1 MAVKKATASAKKS
14 AKPVA
19 TKNQTVS
26 PEKISQYATLIA
38 KKRDG
43 NEFTKPE
50 IRTIVDAIMKGEMPV
65 SQQSALLMAIYFKSL
80 SGSEMAAFAEE
91 MMFSGTTMDIDFARI
106 TDPKVSKTSTGGVGD
121 KVSLSLA
128 VVGAA
133 CGVVVPMMVS
143 SDESTI
149 ISLVDKMRAIPGVKT
164 EMTHAEYAKLVGKVG
179 TGIVSKSADI
189 SPVDA
194 SLTVLR
200 KETVTNENLHLLTS
214 SILSRKYAEDSDGLI
229 IDLKWG
235 SGSYIHDLEQAKLL
249 ARYLTRVAKGMKR
262 KSVALVTDANQP
274 IGDTV
279 GTGMEIIETVQVL
292 CGCGL
297 NIAPKSKYEY
307 LAGTQEL
314 LQEFGKEIVRLAGVA
329 GSTLS
334 AKQMIERTINNRSGL
349 QHFKEMIEK
358 QGGSTEWLTDLVAK
372 FDAAVKAGKAE
383 EFDWLKEQKLF
394 KPVTKIK
401 HSCAAKRG
409 YVHQINP
416 LLIAKGVY
424 ELARRKDGSLDPAV
438 GVCGLRKVGYQVK
451 QGEALFEIRYNDE
464 ANLERAMEYFR
475 YAYRLAPK
483 RPADLPLIAER
494 VA

>member
-1 MAVKKATASAKKS
+1 MAVKKASATSKE
-14 AKPVA
+14 PVQGEA
-19 TKNQTVS
+19 VS
-26 PEKISQYATLIA
+26 PEKLAEFAKLIA

-43 NEFTKPE
+43 NEFTKAE
-50 IRTIVDAIMKGEMPV
+50 IRVIVDAIMRGEMPV
-65 SQQSALLMAIYFKSL
+65 SQQSALLMSIYFKTL
-80 SGSEMAAFAEE
+80 SGGEMASFAEE
-91 MMFSGTTMDIDFARI
+91 MMFSGTTMDIDFAKI
-106 TDPKVSKTSTGGVGD
+106 TDPKISKTSTGGVGD
-121 KVSLSLA
+121 KVSLALA

-143 SDESTI
+143 DDESSV
-149 ISLVDKMRAIPGVKT
+149 ISLVDKIKSIPGIKT
-164 EMTHAEYAKLVGKVG
+164 DFTHAGYAELVGKVG
-179 TGIVSKSADI
+179 TGIVPKTADI

-194 SLTVLR
+194 ALTVLR
-200 KETVTNENLHLLTS
+200 KQTVTDENLHMLAS

-235 SGSYIHDLEQAKLL
+235 SGSYIKELEQAKLL
-249 ARYLTRVAKGMKR
+249 ARFLTRVAKGMKR

-314 LQEFGKEIVRLAGVA
+314 LQEFGKEMVRLAGVA

-334 AKQMIERTINNRSGL
+334 AKQMIERTIRNRSGL
-349 QHFKEMIEK
+349 KKFKEMIEK
-358 QGGSTEWLTDLVAK
+358 QGGKTEWLTDLVAK
-372 FDAAVKAGKAE
+372 FDVAVKEGRAE
-383 EFDWLKEQKLF
+383 TFDWMAEQTLF
-394 KPVTKIK
+394 KPAAHVKRN
-401 HSCAAKRG
+401 CAAKRG

-424 ELARRKDGSLDPAV
+424 ELARRKDGTLDPAV
-438 GVCGLRKVGYQVK
+438 CVCNMRKVGYQVK
-451 QGEALFEIRYNDE
+451 QGEALFEIHYNDE
-464 ANLERAMEYFR
+464 ANFARAAEIFR

>member
-1 MAVKKATASAKKS
+1 MSTKKS
-14 AKPVA
+14 TGNSK
-19 TKNQTVS
+19 KVS
-26 PEKISQYATLIA
+26 TNPAVSEEKIEQYAALIA

-50 IRTIVDAIMKGEMPV
+50 IRTIVDAIMKGDMPV

-80 SGSEMAAFAEE
+80 SGAEMAAFSEE
-91 MMFSGTTMDIDFARI
+91 MMFSGTTMDIEFAKI

-121 KVSLSLA
+121 KVSLALA

-133 CGVVVPMMVS
+133 NDVVVPMMVS
-143 SDESTI
+143 QDESTV
-149 ISLVDKMRAIPGVKT
+149 ISLIDKVKAIPGFNT
-164 EMTHAEYAKLVGKVG
+164 EYSHSDYAKLIGKVG
-179 TGIVSKSADI
+179 TGIVRKSEDI
-189 SPVDA
+189 SPVDGA
-194 SLTVLR
+194 LSVLR
-200 KETVTNENLHLLTS
+200 KETVTDENLHLLTC

-235 SGSYIHDLEQAKLL
+235 SGSYVHDLEQAKLL
-249 ARYLTRVAKGMKR
+249 ARFLTRVAKGMKR

-274 IGDTV
+274 LGDMV
-279 GTGMEIIETVQVL
+279 GTGMEIIETVQIL

-297 NIAPKSKYEY
+297 NLTPKSRYAY
-307 LAGTQEL
+307 LANSQEL
-314 LQEFGKEIVRLAGVA
+314 LQEFGKEMVRLAGVA

-334 AKQMIERTINNRSGL
+334 AKQMVERTIRNRLGL
-349 QHFKEMIEK
+349 KKFKEMIEK

-372 FDAAVKAGKAE
+372 YDAAVKAGAGE
-383 EFDWLKEQKLF
+383 SFDWLKEQKLF
-394 KPVTKIK
+394 KPATKVK

-424 ELARRKDGSLDPAV
+424 ELARRKDGTLDPAV

-464 ANLERAMEYFR
+464 ANLARAMEYFR

-483 RPADLPLIAER
+483 RPVDLPLIAER